1 MYRLIRDNV
10 RFISAII
17 FSFIAFF
24 ILAGHGHGVDKTLF
38 EQLFTATFM
47 TFLLLFINWALQDT
61 KEDC

>member
-1 MYRLIRDNV
+1 MYHFMRGNI
-10 RFISAII
+10 RFIEAIL

-47 TFLLLFINWALQDT
+47 TVLLLFINWALQDT
-61 KEDC
+61 KGDC